1 MELQKHGVR
10 GTWLLAWPG
19 LLQYKYRVHPTSL
32 LVSSRPGRPLETR
45 IVLRHSSHIGVGSDI
60 YMDGR

>member
-1 MELQKHGVR
+1 MDLQSTEYEVLGRWSGPGIATVQVQGASH
-10 GTWLLAWPG
+10 LLISIVPG
-19 LLQYKYRVHPTSL
+19 ALF
-32 LVSSRPGRPLETR
+32 ETR